1 MRETICLR
9 LAGDAIVGEA
19 AAEARGIAFG
29 REPGCKRWAIDQV
42 VRDLLKEIDALL
54 PDPAPIEADGR
65 QYRPP
70 GVSERAGAL
79 DFAMR
84 FDERGKPRQTNWQ
97 GTATKIAAASLVA
110 MLRRQ
115 PCSFSGDR
123 SVCPI
128 PPARDR
134 SRSRT
139 EAAPGN
145 KCAGGWRVPELW
157 QPPGSA
163 PECTIALA

>member
-1 MRETICLR
+1 MRETIRLR

-29 REPGCKRWAIDQV
+29 REPGCERWAIDQV
-42 VRDLLKEIDALL
+42 VRDLLTEIDALL
-54 PDPAPIEADGR
+54 PDPAPIKADGR

-79 DFAMR
+79 DFAMH

-115 PCSFSGDR
+115 PCSFSGDVPCAPYHR
-123 SVCPI
+123 RGTAREAGLKLRRGINV
-128 PPARDR
+128 PA
-134 SRSRT
+134 
-139 EAAPGN
+139 
-145 KCAGGWRVPELW
+145 AGGRQNYGNRRAAHPNVR
-157 QPPGSA
+157 
-163 PECTIALA
+163 